1 MGIKERKAKEKE
13 ELKGLILQ
21 AALELLER
29 DGLAG
34 LSIRKIAERI
44 EYAPATLYLYYRDK
58 DQLLFELHNVGFDRF
73 FDKLREC
80 EQGATARDRM
90 VLMGEKYLEFGMT
103 NMQLYNLMFVEREP
117 IKEEN
122 LAHFDGWA
130 QGYDSLYY
138 VSEAIRQCQAEGS
151 MRPGPVEPVTI
162 LIWSQ
167 VHGLVTLYNSERLE
181 MIPEAKRLP
190 ILRLALHHFQ
200 NALFTEQAQVPLPDL
215 GPLSPMPSPASLAAL
230 AATRKSSLSS
240 PAIPKS

>member
-13 ELKGLILQ
+13 QLRQLILD

-34 LSIRKIAERI
+34 LSVRKIAERI

-90 VLMGEKYLEFGMT
+90 MLMGEKYLEFGM
-103 NMQLYNLMFVEREP
+103 NNLQLYNLMFVEREP

-122 LAHFDGWA
+122 LVQFEGWA

-151 MRPGPVEPVTI
+151 MRPGPVEPMTI

-181 MIPEAKRLP
+181 MIPEAERLA
-190 ILRLALHHFQ
+190 ILRLALYHFM
-200 NALFTEQAQVPLPDL
+200 NTLFTEQAQVPMPDL
-215 GPLSPMPSPASLAAL
+215 GPLSPMPSPSSVTAA
-230 AATRKSSLSS
+230 RKSELSAPLHPHS
-240 PAIPKS
+240 